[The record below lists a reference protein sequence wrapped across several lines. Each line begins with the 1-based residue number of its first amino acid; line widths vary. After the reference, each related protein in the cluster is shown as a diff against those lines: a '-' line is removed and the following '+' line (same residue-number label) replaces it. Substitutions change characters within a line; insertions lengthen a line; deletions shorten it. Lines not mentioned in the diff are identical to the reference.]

1 MGNIVGFGEIM
12 LRLATPRGQVLDG
25 TRSLE
30 VDFGGAEANTIIA
43 LARLGHDA
51 QYVTGL
57 PDNDW
62 GRRCAAMLAAAG
74 VRGGTRYIGGARMGT
89 YFLESGAGLRGGR
102 VIYDR
107 RNSAFA
113 VCDWSDADWPSL
125 LSGADWLHLS
135 GITLAL
141 SQSAAD
147 ACEAAA
153 RAAREAG
160 CRVSFDCNYREALW
174 ADTRSFGAACRRIV
188 ALADLV
194 FCGCREIRWIL
205 DQPRPDEI
213 SPDPAHGF
221 GMLRDVAPNMS
232 VLAGTLHD
240 HDESGSARLGGF
252 ATNGTESAKLD
263 PHGLGEVVDPVGGGD
278 AYAAGVLHGLAE
290 GWTVTKAAEF
300 ALAAAA
306 LKHTIMGDQ
315 LRATPAEVMRYAVNG
330 GAVSR

>member
-1 MGNIVGFGEIM
+1 MANIVGFGEIM

-30 VDFGGAEANTIIA
+30 VDFGGAEANTIVA

-51 QYVTGL
+51 QFVTGL

-62 GRRCAAMLAAAG
+62 GRRCAAMLASAG
-74 VRGGTRYIGGARMGT
+74 VRGGTRYIDGARMGT

-107 RNSAFA
+107 QNSAFA
-113 VCDWSDADWPSL
+113 VCDWADVDWPSL
-125 LSGADWLHLS
+125 LTGADWLHLS

-147 ACEAAA
+147 ACEEAA

-174 ADTRSFGAACRRIV
+174 ADTGSFGAACRRIV

-221 GMLRDVAPNMS
+221 GLLRDVAPHMS
-232 VLAGTLHD
+232 MLAGTLH
-240 HDESGSARLGGF
+240 EQGGSGTPRLGGF
-252 ATNGTESAKLD
+252 ATNGKESAKLD

>member
-1 MGNIVGFGEIM
+1 MANIVGFGEIM

-25 TRSLE
+25 ARSLE

-51 QYVTGL
+51 QFVTGL
-57 PDNDW
+57 PDSDW

-74 VRGGTRYIGGARMGT
+74 VRGSTRFIDGARMGT

-107 RNSAFA
+107 KNSAFA
-113 VCDWSDADWPSL
+113 VCDWSDVDWPSL

-141 SQSAAD
+141 SESAAD
-147 ACEAAA
+147 ACEQAA

-174 ADTRSFGAACRRIV
+174 ADTSSFGAACRRIV

-221 GMLRDVAPNMS
+221 GLLGDVAPHMT

-252 ATNGTESAKLD
+252 ATNGEESAKLD

-278 AYAAGVLHGLAE
+278 AFAAGVLHGLAE
-290 GWTVTKAAEF
+290 GWSVTRAAEF

>member
-1 MGNIVGFGEIM
+1 MAKITGFGEIM

-25 TRSLE
+25 AQSLE

-51 QYVTGL
+51 QFVSGL

-62 GRRCAAMLAAAG
+62 GRRAAAILASAG
-74 VRGGTRYIGGARMGT
+74 VRRSTRYIDDARMGT

-113 VCDWSDADWPSL
+113 VCDWSDLDWSRLLAD
-125 LSGADWLHLS
+125 ADWLHLS

-141 SQSAAD
+141 SESAAD
-147 ACEAAA
+147 ACENAAK
-153 RAAREAG
+153 AAREAG
-160 CRVSFDCNYREALW
+160 CRVSFDCNYRAALW
-174 ADTRSFGAACRRIV
+174 DDTRSFGAACRRIV

-221 GMLRDVAPNMS
+221 GLLGDVAPHMT
-232 VLAGTLHD
+232 VLAGTLHGK
-240 HDESGSARLGGF
+240 DESGAPKLGGF
-252 ATNGTESAKLD
+252 ATNGSESAKLD
-263 PHGLGEVVDPVGGGD
+263 PHGLGQVVDPVGGGD

-290 GWTVTKAAEF
+290 GWSVVRAAEF

>member
-1 MGNIVGFGEIM
+1 MANILGFGEIM
-12 LRLATPRGQVLDG
+12 LRLATPRGHVLDG
-25 TRSLE
+25 TQSLE

-51 QYVTGL
+51 RFLTGL

-74 VRGGTRYIGGARMGT
+74 VQGSNRYIDGARIGA

-107 RNSAFA
+107 KNSAFA
-113 VCDWSDADWPSL
+113 LCDWSDADWSQL
-125 LSGADWLHLS
+125 LAGADWLHLS

-141 SQSAAD
+141 SEHAAQ
-147 ACEAAA
+147 ACEEAA
-153 RAAREAG
+153 RAARKAG

-174 ADTRSFGAACRRIV
+174 ADTRSFGAACRKIV

-205 DQPRPDEI
+205 DEPRPDEI

-221 GMLRDVAPNMS
+221 GMLKDIAPHMN

-240 HDESGSARLGGF
+240 QDDSGSHRLGGF
-252 ATNGTESAKLD
+252 ATNGEESAKLQ

-278 AYAAGVLHGLAE
+278 AFAAGVLHGLAE
-290 GWTVTKAAEF
+290 GWSVVKAAEF
-300 ALAAAA
+300 GLAAAS

-315 LRATPAEVMRYAVNG
+315 LRATPADVMRYAVNG

>member
-1 MGNIVGFGEIM
+1 MAKFLGFGEIM

-25 TRSLE
+25 TQSLE
-30 VDFGGAEANTIIA
+30 VAFGGAEANTIMA
-43 LARLGHDA
+43 LARLGQDA
-51 QYVTGL
+51 QFVTGL

-62 GRRCAAMLAAAG
+62 GRRAAATLASAG
-74 VRGGTRYIGGARMGT
+74 VQRSTRYIGGARMGT

-107 RNSAFA
+107 KNSAFA
-113 VCDWSDADWPSL
+113 VCDWSDADWSSL
-125 LSGADWLHLS
+125 LAGADWLHLS

-141 SQSAAD
+141 SESAAD
-147 ACEAAA
+147 ACEEAA

-160 CRVSFDCNYREALW
+160 CRVSFDCNYRAALW
-174 ADTRSFGAACRRIV
+174 ADTRSYGAACRRIV
-188 ALADLV
+188 AQADLV
-194 FCGCREIRWIL
+194 FCGCREIRWII

-221 GMLRDVAPNMS
+221 GLLKDVAPHMT
-232 VLAGTLHD
+232 VLAGTLHEQ
-240 HDESGSARLGGF
+240 DESGAHRLGGF
-252 ATNGTESAKLD
+252 ATNGEESAKLK

-290 GWTVTKAAEF
+290 GWSVTKSAEF

-315 LRATPAEVMRYAVNG
+315 LRATPADVLRHAANG

>member
-1 MGNIVGFGEIM
+1 MANIVGFGEIM
-12 LRLATPRGQVLDG
+12 LRLATPRGEVLDG
-25 TRSLE
+25 ARSLN

-43 LARLGHDA
+43 LARLGHA
-51 QYVTGL
+51 TEFLTGL
-57 PDNDW
+57 PGNDW

-74 VRGGTRYIGGARMGT
+74 VQGNARYIDGARIGT

-102 VIYDR
+102 VLYDR
-107 RNSAFA
+107 ANSAFA
-113 VCDWSDADWPSL
+113 RCDWSDIDWPQL
-125 LSGADWLHLS
+125 LAGRDWLHLS

-141 SQSAAD
+141 SESAAQ
-147 ACEAAA
+147 ACEDAAIVA
-153 RAAREAG
+153 RQAG

-174 ADTRSFGAACRRIV
+174 TDSAEFGTACRRMV
-188 ALADLV
+188 AHADLV

-205 DQPRPDEI
+205 NQERPEEI
-213 SPDPAHGF
+213 SPDPAHGY
-221 GMLRDVAPNMS
+221 GMLKDIAPHMN

-240 HDESGSARLGGF
+240 HDESGAAKLGGF
-252 ATNGTESAKLD
+252 ATNGEESAKLE

-278 AYAAGVLHGLAE
+278 AFAAGILHGLAE
-290 GWTVTKAAEF
+290 GWGVVKAAEF
-300 ALAAAA
+300 ALAAAS

>member
-12 LRLATPRGQVLDG
+12 LRLATPRGQVLDSA
-25 TRSLE
+25 RSLE

-51 QYVTGL
+51 QFVTGL

-62 GRRCAAMLAAAG
+62 GHRCASMLAAAG
-74 VRGGTRYIGGARMGT
+74 VRGGTRYIDGARMGT
-89 YFLESGAGLRGGR
+89 YVLESGAGLRGGR

-107 RNSAFA
+107 QNSAFA
-113 VCDWSDADWPSL
+113 VCDWSDVDWPRL
-125 LSGADWLHLS
+125 LADADWLHLS

-141 SQSAAD
+141 SESAAD

-153 RAAREAG
+153 KAAQEVG
-160 CRVSFDCNYREALW
+160 CRVSFDCNYRAALW
-174 ADTRSFGAACRRIV
+174 ADSRSFGAACRRIV

-194 FCGCREIRWIL
+194 FCGCREIRWII

-221 GMLRDVAPNMS
+221 GLLKDVAPYMS
-232 VLAGTLHD
+232 VLAGTLHE
-240 HDESGSARLGGF
+240 HGGSGTPRLGGF
-252 ATNGTESAKLD
+252 ATNGTESAKLE

-290 GWTVTKAAEF
+290 GWTVTRAAEF